1 VDGDTGGPVAHYHR
15 WIQGG
20 KTIQTFAGI
29 LIHSQP
35 FEWCHISQ
43 ILEMPHLLRG
53 RDTHTREM
61 RLYVTRDVRSSLE
74 MWIPHTHARISRER
88 YGIPEGNAMASPKLR
103 ICDTAGFVCVWVFQ
117 SWIECKNL
125 RLYCNILEN
134 VSLHGKWHYDVNF
147 PTNMKLLTS
156 RRIPNKQK
164 IFNKISTKYQ
174 TNKKFLTIR
183 RKTNTRKN
191 IVYSKRTLYKYL
203 LYMKGLIGSDVLF
216 A

>member
-1 VDGDTGGPVAHYHR
+1 VKLVDGDTGGPVAHYHR

-20 KTIQTFAGI
+20 KTIETFAGI

-35 FEWCHISQ
+35 FE
-43 ILEMPHLLRG
+43 
-53 RDTHTREM
+53 
-61 RLYVTRDVRSSLE
+61 
-74 MWIPHTHARISRER
+74 
-88 YGIPEGNAMASPKLR
+88 YGIPEGNTVASPKLK

-147 PTNMKLLTS
+147 PTNMKLLTI